1 VDFVVFGCGFGALLM
16 LGGFALRDL
25 GPWLFGKSADE
36 DALPEYEEAK
46 TTIRKQ
52 TLSTIGNGL
61 SFAGAG
67 IAVVTFAA
75 LLASA
80 DDKMGA
86 MVVGISVILA
96 TVGVAAWS
104 YDTYRR
110 YHAAMNMVYAQERAI
125 RARQTGKPKR
135 ARPAQKRDQ
144 PAPAVVPQ
152 PTFAASEEAALVDS
166 PSRDDLIDENEDD
179 EFDEPL
185 LDWNST
191 RLITQVDTPSQN
203 DDEDEDIVASD
214 EEIEED
220 AEPEE
225 VEEPTLSASDE
236 HVLDPLDDP
245 DDDSWPDL
253 APWHWNRGSADST
266 PGGGEDALIEESTK
280 SESRVPSWLFD
291 DLDADLAQQG
301 SQNDDPLDQFR
312 EAKPIARTSAL
323 DKLMSE
329 GDDAPVPADDPKTK
343 KTK

>member
-1 VDFVVFGCGFGALLM
+1 MDFVVFGCGFGALLM

-25 GPWLFGKSADE
+25 GPWLFGKTADE
-36 DALPEYEEAK
+36 QALPEYEEAK

-104 YDTYRR
+104 YDSYRR

-125 RARQTGKPKR
+125 RARQTGKSKR
-135 ARPAQKRDQ
+135 TRPAQKPGQ
-144 PAPAVVPQ
+144 QAPAVVPQ
-152 PTFAASEEAALVDS
+152 PTFAASQGAALVNS
-166 PSRDDLIDENEDD
+166 PSRDDLIDEHEDD

-191 RLITQVDTPSQN
+191 RLITQVDEPSQPEEFEAI
-203 DDEDEDIVASD
+203 DEQDETDEQDEDDAEGESEVVEQRGRAASD
-214 EEIEED
+214 EQ
-220 AEPEE
+220 A
-225 VEEPTLSASDE
+225 L
-236 HVLDPLDDP
+236 DP

-253 APWHWNRGSADST
+253 APWHWNAGVADST
-266 PGGGEDALIEESTK
+266 AGGGEDALIEESTK

-291 DLDADLAQQG
+291 DLDTDLAQQG
-301 SQNDDPLDQFR
+301 SQDEDPLDQFH

-323 DKLMSE
+323 DRLMSE
-329 GDDAPVPADDPKTK
+329 DDDAPVSSDDPKK

>member
-1 VDFVVFGCGFGALLM
+1 MDFVVFGCGFGALLM

-25 GPWLFGKSADE
+25 GPWLFGKSSDE
-36 DALPEYEEAK
+36 QALPEYEEAK

-75 LLASA
+75 LLAGA

-96 TVGVAAWS
+96 TVGVAAWF
-104 YDTYRR
+104 YDSYRR
-110 YHAAMNMVYAQERAI
+110 YHAAMGMVYAQERAV
-125 RARQTGKPKR
+125 RARQAGKSKR
-135 ARPAQKRDQ
+135 SRPAQKRDQ

-152 PTFAASEEAALVDS
+152 PIFSASEGTALVDS
-166 PSRDDLIDENEDD
+166 PSRADLLDENKDD

-191 RLITQVDTPSQN
+191 RLITAAEAESQPDEPDELED
-203 DDEDEDIVASD
+203 DDET
-214 EEIEED
+214 
-220 AEPEE
+220 E
-225 VEEPTLSASDE
+225 VEAEVEAVENRPQSAPDE
-236 HVLDPLDDP
+236 KILEPLDDP

-253 APWHWNRGSADST
+253 APWHWTTGSDDST
-266 PGGGEDALIEESTK
+266 SGAGEDALIEESTK

-291 DLDADLAQQG
+291 DLDTDLAQQG
-301 SQNDDPLDQFR
+301 SQSGDPLDQFH

-323 DKLMSE
+323 DRLMSD
-329 GDDAPVPADDPKTK
+329 GDDAPAASDDPKKK
-343 KTK
+343 KTN

>member
-25 GPWLFGKSADE
+25 GPWLFGKTSDE
-36 DALPEYEEAK
+36 QALPEFEAAK

-86 MVVGISVILA
+86 MVVGMSVILA

-104 YDTYRR
+104 YDSYRR
-110 YHAAMNMVYAQERAI
+110 YHAAMNMVYAQERAT
-125 RARQTGKPKR
+125 RARQTGKSKR
-135 ARPAQKRDQ
+135 TRPTQKRDQ

-152 PTFAASEEAALVDS
+152 PTFAASEGAALVDS
-166 PSRDDLIDENEDD
+166 PSRDDLIDVNDDD
-179 EFDEPL
+179 ELDELL

-191 RLITQVDTPSQN
+191 RLITPAEEASQP
-203 DDEDEDIVASD
+203 DEPGELEDEDET
-214 EEIEED
+214 
-220 AEPEE
+220 E
-225 VEEPTLSASDE
+225 VEVEVVEDRPQSVPDE
-236 HVLDPLDDP
+236 KILEPLDDP

-253 APWHWNRGSADST
+253 APWHWNTGSADST
-266 PGGGEDALIEESTK
+266 AGSGEDALIEESTK

-291 DLDADLAQQG
+291 DLDTDLAQHG
-301 SQNDDPLDQFR
+301 SQGEDPLDQFR
-312 EAKPIARTSAL
+312 EAKPIARASAL
-323 DKLMSE
+323 DRLMSE
-329 GDDAPVPADDPKTK
+329 DDDVPTPSDDPKTK